1 MFLIGQ
7 LVSLLVSITARST
20 PSRSPK
26 SVPCPPRISDSWGPR
41 PFVIASLLISI
52 SVAVSPVHAENY
64 YIPNLEHL
72 TEHPIECMNG
82 TVFSTFVDVFG
93 IYLVATPDAPDSY
106 VKHSANVLAEYLDN
120 DEDGAPD
127 DPAVTN
133 FLAEGNYIVP
143 IWASNDRDAFFEGT
157 RGTYCED
164 NVGTAASLYYLEDQW
179 AIGGIEVADSW
190 DTNLEEIW
198 HVISKGWYAVYP
210 ESFGDAYEEG
220 GNESTLMEAMD
231 LARGGKFLTPPE
243 QYPPSSW
250 YNYYDESCSYACQLH
265 EYFYWGVVANIGA
278 LEKVPSK
285 CGPSS
290 DSQEWT
296 LCTREQLREID
307 PMMFALLNEDG
318 FNFPTTIP
326 DGNYRG
332 LNPYN
337 PNEPGAVT
345 PDDSEEQEG
354 TPVPSSSSS
363 MTMFSALLQ
372 AVQTARSEDGGQ
384 RNKPATE
391 TPAEID
397 AARQLA
403 KEQGANA
410 QARAEGASGEPASIS
425 AMPHYLLLTMTC
437 FLGLLGLRQLR
448 S

>member
-1 MFLIGQ
+1 MFLLGQ
-7 LVSLLVSITARST
+7 LVSLLVRFTAGLT
-20 PSRSPK
+20 PLRSPR
-26 SVPCPPRISDSWGPR
+26 SAPRPPRISDGWSPR
-41 PFVIASLLISI
+41 PFISASLLMSISI
-52 SVAVSPVHAENY
+52 AASPIYAQNN

-106 VKHSANVLAEYLDN
+106 VKHSANILAEYLDN
-120 DEDGAPD
+120 DEDGVPD

-143 IWASNDRDAFFEGT
+143 VWASNDRDAFFEGA

-164 NVGTAASLYYLEDQW
+164 NVGTAASMYYPEDQW

-220 GNESTLMEAMD
+220 GNESKLMKAMD
-231 LARGGKFLTPPE
+231 LARGGKFLAPPE
-243 QYPPSSW
+243 QYPPGSW

-296 LCTREQLREID
+296 LCTREQLREAD
-307 PMMFALLNEDG
+307 PMMFALLNENG
-318 FNFPTTIP
+318 FNLPATIP

-337 PNEPGAVT
+337 SEEPGAVT
-345 PDDSEEQEG
+345 PVDSQGQDG
-354 TPVPSSSSS
+354 TPEPNFSSPSAV
-363 MTMFSALLQ
+363 FSLLLE
-372 AVQTARSEDGGQ
+372 AVQTARSEDDGQ
-384 RNKPATE
+384 RRQPTGESPA
-391 TPAEID
+391 D
-397 AARQLA
+397 AGAASQLG
-403 KEQGANA
+403 KEESANA
-410 QARAEGASGEPASIS
+410 QARAAAGSGEPASIT
-425 AMPHYLLLTMTC
+425 AMPYYQLLMMTC
-437 FLGLLGLRQLR
+437 LLGLLGLRQLR
-448 S
+448 A